1 MDNNVMFILRRFSGR
16 ISQTQK
22 VYLTMLFNQ
31 VQVDFRTRYLGTML
45 GFLWAILNP
54 LLYTAIY
61 SFVIVFVF
69 RARLSPDSTP
79 LDYVV
84 FILSGLIPW
93 LAFQEGVLYAMNSI
107 VANSNIVK
115 NLPFPLEIFP
125 LSGAITSLVTLSVGL
140 VLALVVLLLSG
151 RPFSWVIL
159 TLPFLMLIQLYF
171 TLGFGFFLASLS
183 VFVRDVSQTFT
194 YVMML
199 ILYLSPV
206 VYDISMLPLPI
217 LKTLSYF
224 NPVYYFIAMYR
235 DILYYNQPPQLAGI
249 LALIIFSSISL
260 WFGLRFFRRTKPFFS
275 DYLA

>member
-1 MDNNVMFILRRFSGR
+1 MFIIRKFSGW
-16 ISQTQK
+16 ISQPQK

-31 VQVDFRTRYLGTML
+31 VRADIRNRYLGTML

-69 RARLSPDSTP
+69 RARLSPDSSP

-84 FILSGLIPW
+84 FILSGLLPW
-93 LAFQEGVLYAMNSI
+93 LAFQEGVIFAMNSV

-125 LSGAITSLVTLSVGL
+125 LSGAITSLVNLSVGL
-140 VLALVVLLLSG
+140 VLAMVGVLLSG
-151 RPFSWVIL
+151 RPFGWTIL
-159 TLPFLMLIQLYF
+159 FLPFLMLVQLYF

-183 VFVRDVSQTFT
+183 VFVRDVSQTIT
-194 YVMML
+194 YVLML
-199 ILYLSPV
+199 VLYLSPV

-235 DILYYNQPPQLAGI
+235 DILYYNQAPQPVGI
-249 LALIIFSSISL
+249 LALIVFSSISL
-260 WFGLRFFRRTKPFFS
+260 WFGLRFFRRTKPYFS
-275 DYLA
+275 DYLV